1 MGTSFQPAHAGQANS
16 DVTYSCSRPYNWQ
29 NERLV
34 IVDAPSRLP
43 IDDVPAFAAVLW
55 AAHDAPLPYRG
66 FRGGDC
72 SDSDM

>member
-1 MGTSFQPAHAGQANS
+1 MRMRTATPHM
-16 DVTYSCSRPYNWQ
+16 DVPSAYNWQ